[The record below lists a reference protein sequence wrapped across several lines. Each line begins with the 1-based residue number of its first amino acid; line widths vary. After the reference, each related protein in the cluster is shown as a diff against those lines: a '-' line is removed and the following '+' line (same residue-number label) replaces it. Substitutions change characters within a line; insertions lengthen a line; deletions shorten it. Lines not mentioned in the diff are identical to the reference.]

1 MYVLCSKGA
10 WCFSGQVH
18 TDEREKWI
26 TYLSGEDEMAVS
38 SHYFIFSPNSLCDN
52 IAVADIGWP
61 WNIWKSKG
69 LMNGLCVTIAAE
81 SKQIILHVFP
91 EALQNGFQLWCQP
104 FDHTVNWKQTIMENI
119 AVKKHWTDICV
130 ILFSQFLWYAQMVT
144 HSDNW
149 VWKVLLKNSC
159 SWVCLQI
166 WCYWHNQWHLI
177 SF

>member
-61 WNIWKSKG
+61 WNI
-69 LMNGLCVTIAAE
+69 
-81 SKQIILHVFP
+81 
-91 EALQNGFQLWCQP
+91 
-104 FDHTVNWKQTIMENI
+104 
-119 AVKKHWTDICV
+119 
-130 ILFSQFLWYAQMVT
+130 
-144 HSDNW
+144 
-149 VWKVLLKNSC
+149 
-159 SWVCLQI
+159 
-166 WCYWHNQWHLI
+166 
-177 SF
+177 